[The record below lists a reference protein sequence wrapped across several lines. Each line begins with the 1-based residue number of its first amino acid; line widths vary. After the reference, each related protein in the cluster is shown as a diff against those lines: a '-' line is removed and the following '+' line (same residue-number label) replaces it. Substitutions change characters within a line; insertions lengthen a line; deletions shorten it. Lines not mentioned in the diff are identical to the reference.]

1 MLYAKVIN
9 GALNMREDTN
19 TSATKLTQ
27 IPNGTRIAVLEK
39 GSTWAKAVYNEYTGY
54 VMTKYLQF
62 EEEET
67 EEPEQSELVTIVLPR
82 TIAKA
87 VYEALKLSLNE

>member
-1 MLYAKVIN
+1 MTNQTAVSLIFSNFDNLYHSYMSQSVPK
-9 GALNMREDTN
+9 
-19 TSATKLTQ
+19 
-27 IPNGTRIAVLEK
+27 
-39 GSTWAKAVYNEYTGY
+39 EYFDEP
-54 VMTKYLQF
+54 KYLQF

-67 EEPEQSELVTIVLPR
+67 EDPEQSELVTIVLPR